1 MLAFPSFNI
10 LLDAVGK
17 RYNREWIFKKFD
29 YRIESGKAYA
39 IVGGNGSGKSTLLQT
54 IAGSIL
60 HSTGTITYQ
69 ADGKNIEDS
78 YKYISIATPYMEL
91 IEEMTA
97 REFLNF
103 HGSFTKLILSNEE
116 ILAAVQLQDAA
127 DKQVRYFSSGMKQRL
142 KLAQAFFSNTPVLL
156 LDEPTTN
163 LDEQGVQCYEQLIK
177 DHTKNRIVI
186 VGSNVEREYK
196 FCTELINMA
205 DYKN

>member
-17 RYNREWIFKKFD
+17 RYNREWIFKKFN
-29 YRIESGKAYA
+29 YQIESGKAYA

-97 REFLNF
+97 NEFLNF
-103 HGSFTKLILSNEE
+103 HGSFTRLILSNEE

>member
-10 LLDAVGK
+10 SLDAVGK

-97 REFLNF
+97 NEFLNF
-103 HGSFTKLILSNEE
+103 HGSFTRLILSNEE